1 MEEPAV
7 VSEDRFP
14 LFLVYIVLFV
24 LGAALGVW
32 GAFLVPTRLPGGI
45 EGLSDVIALVGN
57 LVVGFLAAMGI
68 RSVAAAAMPGV
79 GWLLTVLVIGT
90 VARPGDEVVIPSG
103 LGSDPGIGTVGTL
116 FLFAG
121 ALGAVAAV
129 LLANWRLRQ
138 PLTPSPTPSS
148 PRPDGRSD
156 EGDQIAP

>member
-1 MEEPAV
+1 M
-7 VSEDRFP
+7 SEDRFP
-14 LFLVYIVLFV
+14 LFLVYLVLFL

-57 LVVGFLAAMGI
+57 VVVGFLAAMGV

-90 VARPGDEVVIPSG
+90 VARPGDEVVIPSR
-103 LGSDPGIGTVGTL
+103 LGGDPGVGTVGTL

-121 ALGAVAAV
+121 AVGAVAAI
-129 LLANWRLRQ
+129 LLANRRLRQ
-138 PLTPSPTPSS
+138 PLTAPPTPSS
-148 PRPDGRSD
+148 LRPDGRSD
-156 EGDQIAP
+156 EGDDPAP